1 MAAAG
6 FEAAQIPSGRAGRA
20 CVWGGLGLA
29 CALHAARDLVL
40 DGVPVAEAARR
51 KGLAALFLSDE
62 AARVVA

>member
-1 MAAAG
+1 
-6 FEAAQIPSGRAGRA
+6 
-20 CVWGGLGLA
+20 
-29 CALHAARDLVL
+29 VL